1 MKKTTAS
8 LAAVFGLLLLVLGS
22 QHGFAQAISGTAA
35 LEKEIQSLRQGQEAI
50 QKDIQIIKDILTG
63 KKPPLENVL
72 ISIEG
77 SPVLGDA
84 NASIAIVEFADY
96 QCPFCGRHS
105 SQTLPQVMD
114 EYVKSGKVQ
123 YIYKDFPLESLHPL
137 AMKAAEAARCAGEEN
152 KYWEMHDRLYKNQQ
166 ALDVNELQ
174 GHATVL
180 GLDAPKFQQCLDSGK
195 YTAQIR
201 ENMQEGQ
208 KYGVRGTPA
217 FFLGKIDPKESKVK
231 AVTMLS
237 GAQPYTAFQQALD
250 KLLSPPEEVQPKVN

>member
-1 MKKTTAS
+1 
-8 LAAVFGLLLLVLGS
+8 
-22 QHGFAQAISGTAA
+22 
-35 LEKEIQSLRQGQEAI
+35 
-50 QKDIQIIKDILTG
+50 
-63 KKPPLENVL
+63 
-72 ISIEG
+72 
-77 SPVLGDA
+77 
-84 NASIAIVEFADY
+84 
-96 QCPFCGRHS
+96 
-105 SQTLPQVMD
+105 MD